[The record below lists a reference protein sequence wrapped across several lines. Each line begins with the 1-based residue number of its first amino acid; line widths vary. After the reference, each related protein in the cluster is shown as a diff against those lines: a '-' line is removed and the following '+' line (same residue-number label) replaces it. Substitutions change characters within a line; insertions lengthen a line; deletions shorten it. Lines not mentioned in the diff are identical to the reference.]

1 MKGLQPSRPSNALGP
16 LQLAWLGDAV
26 WELHQRLHHC
36 REPGRSD
43 LMHRAVVAAV
53 RAEAQATLLQSLE
66 PLLQPQ
72 ERDLVRRARNRAGQG
87 PRRGDARSYA
97 QATGFEALLGWLFLH
112 DPARLVEL
120 LDHLKE
126 NVP

>member
-1 MKGLQPSRPSNALGP
+1 M
-16 LQLAWLGDAV
+16 AWLGDAI

-36 REPGRSD
+36 QLPAQSKT
-43 LMHRAVVAAV
+43 LHQAVVSSV
-53 RAEAQATLLQSLE
+53 RADAQAKLLRGLE
-66 PLLQPQ
+66 PQLRPEEL
-72 ERDLVRRARNRAGQG
+72 DLVRRARNRAGPG
-87 PRRGDARSYA
+87 PRRGEASSYG

-126 NVP
+126 IDP

>member
-1 MKGLQPSRPSNALGP
+1 LQGLQPNRPDSPLGP

-36 REPGRSD
+36 QGPGRSD
-43 LMHRAVVAAV
+43 VMHRAVVSAV

-66 PLLQPQ
+66 PLLQSQ

-87 PRRGDARSYA
+87 PRRGDAQSYG

>member
-1 MKGLQPSRPSNALGP
+1 
-16 LQLAWLGDAV
+16 
-26 WELHQRLHHC
+26 
-36 REPGRSD
+36 
-43 LMHRAVVAAV
+43 MHRAVVAAV

-66 PLLQPQ
+66 PVLHPQ

-87 PRRGDARSYA
+87 PRRGDAQSYG